1 MQAKKQSGTPS
12 AASSTSKQ
20 PDQFRLFLDESLDS
34 DSVATALRAAGAHV
48 ERLTDHFAKGTPDEV
63 WLERAG
69 RESWIVLTRDKRI
82 RYRKLERIA
91 LKMAG
96 VRAYFAWGFGGQFI
110 FVVPALDLAIASTSA
125 ATASDDRRS
134 HRLTVDALIERL
146 VVAPIRALAP

>member
-20 PDQFRLFLDESLDS
+20 PDQVRLFLDESLDS

-48 ERLTDHFAKGTPDEV
+48 ERLTDHFAKGTTDEV

-96 VRAYFAWGFGGQFI
+96 VRAFVFTGGNVTILETGQI
-110 FVVPALDLAIASTSA
+110 LA
-125 ATASDDRRS
+125 
-134 HRLTVDALIERL
+134 
-146 VVAPIRALAP
+146 RALPRIREICANDGGPFIYHLGRSGKPLRMD

>member
-1 MQAKKQSGTPS
+1 VQAKKQSGTPS

-96 VRAYFAWGFGGQFI
+96 VRAFVFTGGNVTILETGQILARALPRIREICVNETGPFI
-110 FVVPALDLAIASTSA
+110 FHLG
-125 ATASDDRRS
+125 RS
-134 HRLTVDALIERL
+134 GKPLRMD
-146 VVAPIRALAP
+146 